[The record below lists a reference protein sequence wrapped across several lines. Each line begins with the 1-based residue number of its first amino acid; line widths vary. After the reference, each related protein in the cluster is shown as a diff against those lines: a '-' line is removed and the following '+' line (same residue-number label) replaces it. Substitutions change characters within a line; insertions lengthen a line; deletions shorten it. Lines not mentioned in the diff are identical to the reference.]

1 MKRRRL
7 SRYLAPLLA
16 ILLLF
21 SLVGCGAARRV
32 RPSAN
37 ANKTV
42 ARVGELK
49 IPYDELYYL
58 ANSHIADLKA
68 ERGENA
74 LDDPAVRAELET
86 FVKSHLLTET
96 QALLLLA
103 KERGIEVDSG
113 EIGELVQ
120 EKMEEVI
127 ESEFEGSRKAY
138 IESLNA
144 AYLTDRYV
152 RTFIA
157 VDNYLAA
164 AVIEDM
170 LKKGEL
176 DDSDATAKAFME
188 GDDLIRVYQVLI
200 ENKNYGSAENAR
212 AKIDALRAN
221 VLAADES
228 GRVQA
233 MHKAMQFS
241 TAFDDGNGLYF
252 AKGEMESAFEEA
264 AFALPLYGVSEV
276 LAVEGGYTFVMR
288 MPKDAAYMQQHFEAL
303 KQKTYFVA
311 LNRML
316 DERLETLTLEMT
328 DYGNSLDLTAL
339 PAIDADG
346 GETVLL
352 VVWIAAGAVTVGA
365 IAFAGSRVAKAAG
378 AKRKGAKK

>member
-1 MKRRRL
+1 MKRRRIL
-7 SRYLAPLLA
+7 RYIAPLLA
-16 ILLLF
+16 ISLLF
-21 SLVGCGAARRV
+21 SLAGCSAARRV

-42 ARVGELK
+42 ARVGDLE
-49 IPYDELYYL
+49 ITYDELYYL

-68 ERGENA
+68 ERGEDA
-74 LDDPAVRAELET
+74 LADPAVRAELET
-86 FVKSHLLTET
+86 FVKSHLCTET
-96 QALLLLA
+96 QAILLLA
-103 KERGIEVDSG
+103 KERGIGIDSG
-113 EIGELVQ
+113 EIGDLVQ

-127 ESEFEGSRKAY
+127 ETEFEGSRKTY

-144 AYLTDRYV
+144 SYLTDRYV

-170 LKKGEL
+170 LKSGEL

-200 ENKNYGSAENAR
+200 ENKNYGSAESAR
-212 AKIDALRAN
+212 AKADALREN
-221 VLAADES
+221 VAAADEG
-228 GRVQA
+228 GRVPA

-252 AKGEMESAFEEA
+252 AKGEMEAAFEEA
-264 AFALPLYGVSEV
+264 AFALPVYGVSEV
-276 LAVEGGYTFVMR
+276 LEVEGGYTFVMR
-288 MPKDAAYMQQHFEAL
+288 MPKDAAYMEQHFEAL

-316 DERLETLTLEMT
+316 AGRLETLSLEMT

-346 GETVLL
+346 GETALI
-352 VVWIAAGAVTVGA
+352 VVWIAAGAVALGV
-365 IAFAGSRVAKAAG
+365 IAFAASRVAKTAS